1 MDMTPGNGREA
12 TISAIKKAAWVV
24 ERIAAIPCMVG
35 IGIMTVIVILGV
47 FFRYVLLSPIGWTEE
62 AARYVMIW
70 AASLAISMGIMKG
83 EHVGLTFIFKAF
95 PPRFQ
100 RVIATGVNL
109 SILYFLWIL
118 TERGYWMAVN
128 GAKQVSSLLGVSMI
142 WSLAAIPFAG
152 LLAMVQTFFL
162 IALLILGNPHPQEIE
177 PKGA

>member
-1 MDMTPGNGREA
+1 MVPGNGREA
-12 TISAIKKAAWVV
+12 TVAAIKKAAGVV
-24 ERIAAIPCMVG
+24 ERIAAIPCMIG

-47 FFRYVLLSPIGWTEE
+47 FFRYVLISPIGWAEE

-100 RVIATGVNL
+100 RVIGIFVNL
-109 SILYFLWIL
+109 SILYFLWVL
-118 TERGYWMAVN
+118 TERGYWMALN
-128 GAKQVSSLLGVSMI
+128 GAKQLSSLLGVSMM
-142 WSLAAIPFAG
+142 WSLAAVPISG
-152 LLAMVQTFFL
+152 LLAMIQTVFL
-162 IALLILGNPHPQEIE
+162 IFLLILETPHMQEAQ